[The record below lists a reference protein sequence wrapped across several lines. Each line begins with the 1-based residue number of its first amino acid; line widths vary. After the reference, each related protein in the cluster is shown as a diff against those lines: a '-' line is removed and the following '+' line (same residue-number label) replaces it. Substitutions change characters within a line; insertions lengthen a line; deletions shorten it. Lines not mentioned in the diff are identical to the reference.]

1 MDIGFIGLGNMGR
14 GMVQS
19 LLRAGHRV
27 VVWNRTPER
36 ADELVALGAERA
48 ATPFE
53 AAEVGVVFT
62 MLADDA
68 ATEAVVAGP
77 HGILAGLP
85 RDGIHVASSTL
96 SVRYSAE
103 LAKRHRTRGQHYVA
117 APVFGRPDAA
127 AQGALRLVIAG
138 QPGAIARLQPTF
150 AALGSQQFVIGER
163 PEQAHA
169 VKIAGNFLILS
180 LVELLS
186 EAFVL
191 ADKAGVSRER
201 FFEVASAVFSS
212 PLADRYGRALL
223 EQRFQ
228 PPGFRLTLGLKDI
241 RLALELAEATHTPL
255 PIADLV
261 RQHALEAMARGQAE
275 LDFTSLLR
283 VVEAHAGLHRP
294 E

>member
-1 MDIGFIGLGNMGR
+1 MDIGFVGLGNMGR

-36 ADELVALGAERA
+36 ADQLVALGAERA

-103 LAKRHRTRGQHYVA
+103 LAERHRTRGQHYVA

-138 QPGAIARLQPTF
+138 QPGAIARLQPAL

-212 PLADRYGRALL
+212 PLVDRYGRALL

-228 PPGFRLTLGLKDI
+228 PPGFRLMLGLKDI
-241 RLALELAEATHTPL
+241 RLALELAESTHTPL

-275 LDFTSLLR
+275 LDFASLLR
-283 VVEAHAGLHRP
+283 VVEAHAGLARP

>member
-1 MDIGFIGLGNMGR
+1 MDIGFVGLGNMGR

-36 ADELVALGAERA
+36 ADQLVALGAERA

-103 LAKRHRTRGQHYVA
+103 LAERHRTRGQHYVA

-138 QPGAIARLQPTF
+138 QPGAIARLQPAL

-212 PLADRYGRALL
+212 PLVDRYGRALL

-228 PPGFRLTLGLKDI
+228 PPGFRLMLGLKDI
-241 RLALELAEATHTPL
+241 RLALELAESTHTPL

-261 RQHALEAMARGQAE
+261 RQHALEAMARDQAE
-275 LDFTSLLR
+275 LDFASLLR
-283 VVEAHAGLHRP
+283 VVEAHAGLTRP

>member
-85 RDGIHVASSTL
+85 RDGGYRARIRNHGHSCFL
-96 SVRYSAE
+96 CE
-103 LAKRHRTRGQHYVA
+103 I
-117 APVFGRPDAA
+117 
-127 AQGALRLVIAG
+127 VI
-138 QPGAIARLQPTF
+138 R
-150 AALGSQQFVIGER
+150 SQFHTTYE
-163 PEQAHA
+163 PEA
-169 VKIAGNFLILS
+169 
-180 LVELLS
+180 
-186 EAFVL
+186 
-191 ADKAGVSRER
+191 
-201 FFEVASAVFSS
+201 
-212 PLADRYGRALL
+212 
-223 EQRFQ
+223 
-228 PPGFRLTLGLKDI
+228 
-241 RLALELAEATHTPL
+241 
-255 PIADLV
+255 
-261 RQHALEAMARGQAE
+261 
-275 LDFTSLLR
+275 
-283 VVEAHAGLHRP
+283 
-294 E
+294 

>member
-103 LAKRHRTRGQHYVA
+103 LAERHRTRGQHYVA

-138 QPGAIARLQPTF
+138 QPGSIARLQPAF
-150 AALGSQQFVIGER
+150 AALGSQQFVISER
-163 PEQAHA
+163 PEHAHA

-180 LVELLS
+180 LV
-186 EAFVL
+186 
-191 ADKAGVSRER
+191 
-201 FFEVASAVFSS
+201 
-212 PLADRYGRALL
+212 
-223 EQRFQ
+223 
-228 PPGFRLTLGLKDI
+228 
-241 RLALELAEATHTPL
+241 
-255 PIADLV
+255 
-261 RQHALEAMARGQAE
+261 
-275 LDFTSLLR
+275 
-283 VVEAHAGLHRP
+283 
-294 E
+294 